1 MLSDEYSFNKYS
13 SASYAPDS
21 VPDTEDAI
29 NTPAIL
35 LQRIYPKDIKKQ
47 ACSSIQGNIYNQK
60 ENNKQP
66 KFHL

>member
-1 MLSDEYSFNKYS
+1 M
-13 SASYAPDS
+13 APDS

-35 LQRIYPKDIKKQ
+35 LQRICPKDIKKQ
-47 ACSSIQGNIYNQK
+47 ACSSIWGNIYNQK
-60 ENNKQP
+60 ENNRQP